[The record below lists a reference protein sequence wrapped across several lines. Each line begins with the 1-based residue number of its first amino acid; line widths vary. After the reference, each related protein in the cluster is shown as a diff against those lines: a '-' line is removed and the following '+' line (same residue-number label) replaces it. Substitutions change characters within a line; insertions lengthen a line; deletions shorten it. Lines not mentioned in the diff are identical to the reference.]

1 MEAFYKAHGEE
12 YSVPEKVRWRLLEIQ
27 FERHG
32 GRDKARSV
40 AERALAELRRGDDFK
55 AVVRKYSDGRRIDD
69 KQLSVNRDPATSYSY
84 QASDVTVDSV
94 IGDIGVY
101 GNGCSRIRIE
111 ALESQMVSCRADA
124 SKPVRLDLTTVRVAG
139 PLDSAIPPKKPRNDD
154 TPRYVEDG
162 KDFWTRPASVA
173 DRKLSET
180 LNQLEPG
187 QISGI
192 LEGPDSYRIVHLIER
207 NEPPGCRSTK
217 SRTRFARN
225 SPTNCGSNSSTTST
239 AARRSNRLTIRPPRH
254 KDVSATPRSSH
265 SRESSIYPPGR
276 ECRMPCRQLY
286 VPRRGRVFERQT
298 DSHAHAEPWAWHPIH
313 SPAEPV
319 TYNERVLSR
328 FAVPSD

>member
-1 MEAFYKAHGEE
+1 MNSGSEISPTSGGGRPIASDMSISRPWKPSTRLTERNTAFPKRW
-12 YSVPEKVRWRLLEIQ
+12 RWRLLEIQ

-207 NEPPGCRSTK
+207 QR
-217 SRTRFARN
+217 
-225 SPTNCGSNSSTTST
+225 
-239 AARRSNRLTIRPPRH
+239 AARLPFDEVANEIREKLADQLRQQFIDDLYRRASIESPYYPTPKTQRRLSDAE
-254 KDVSATPRSSH
+254 KFAQ
-265 SRESSIYPPGR
+265 PGI
-276 ECRMPCRQLY
+276 EYLP
-286 VPRRGRVFERQT
+286 
-298 DSHAHAEPWAWHPIH
+298 AWP
-313 SPAEPV
+313 
-319 TYNERVLSR
+319 
-328 FAVPSD
+328 